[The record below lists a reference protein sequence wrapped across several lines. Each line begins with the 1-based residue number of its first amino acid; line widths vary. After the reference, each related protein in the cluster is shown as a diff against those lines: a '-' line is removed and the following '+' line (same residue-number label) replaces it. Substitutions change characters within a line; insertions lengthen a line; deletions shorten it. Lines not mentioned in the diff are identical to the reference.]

1 MTKIDVKGKCII
13 LLNQTT
19 IEQMK
24 LLLADEGVQRLQGTM
39 P

>member
-19 IEQMK
+19 VGQIK
-24 LLLADEGVQRLQGTM
+24 LLLADEGVQLLQGSM
-39 P
+39 L